1 MYSHVARA
9 FTTLL
14 IAHALLVPH
23 RRRGKVLEKE
33 EATVAESG
41 IDEKGFIVVF
51 VTKPVKAAA
60 EPSAAPAATPAAAAP
75 APAAAVAAAAA
86 ATPAVNAAPSAPPA
100 AAEPTG
106 ASFGSL
112 LTGSALETAV
122 TSICEMGFARE
133 EVW

>member
-60 EPSAAPAATPAAAAP
+60 EPSAAPAATPVAAAP
-75 APAAAVAAAAA
+75 APAAAVAAA